1 MKKIVLGLLFIFFNF
16 NIPLNTSVIN
26 LIPSFIGYYFI
37 IKACVRLADETSN
50 PRYLETKKIA
60 SLLFVASLFIFVFD
74 LLGLGA
80 VNPVFSLIIG
90 LLNVVLFIIF
100 LHHLTQSISQTTQF
114 NLSDSWIKQFKSF
127 YTWIAILSIIGFI
140 LLIAPTF
147 AVFVVLV
154 VYVFN
159 VRYLLMLISLKKGLD
174 SQFL

>member
-1 MKKIVLGLLFIFFNF
+1 MKKLVLGLVFIFFNF

-26 LIPSFIGYYFI
+26 LIPSFLGYYFI

-50 PRYLETKKIA
+50 LRYLETKKIA
-60 SLLFVASLFIFVFD
+60 SLLFVVSLFIFVFD

-80 VNPVFSLIIG
+80 VNPMFSLMIG
-90 LLNVVLFIIF
+90 LLNLVLFLIF
-100 LHHLTQSISQTTQF
+100 LYHLTQSVSQTTQF

-127 YTWIAILSIIGFI
+127 YTWIALLSVMGFV

-147 AVFVVLV
+147 AVFAVLAA
-154 VYVFN
+154 YVFN
-159 VRYLLMLISLKKGLD
+159 IRYLLMLNSLKKRLG